1 MMSFL
6 GSIEYIMQ
14 GSGLKVLLELI
25 YPEGSVITMLDGKE
39 VTTVT
44 DSHTLTYIVLY
55 GYLTANLFEC
65 N

>member
-25 YPEGSVITMLDGKE
+25 YPEGSVITMLDDK
-39 VTTVT
+39 VLTTAT
-44 DSHTLTYIVLY
+44 GSHTLIYIVLY
-55 GYLTANLFEC
+55 GYLTANLFKC